1 MFILCHILNFWKK
14 KTRLDKLLDL
24 FGSQFSHL
32 KPESKITK
40 LSRCF
45 LSITVNIQINE
56 ICTSALVMGKHFSTS
71 QILI

>member
-1 MFILCHILNFWKK
+1 MFILCHVLSLWKK
-14 KTRLDKLLDL
+14 NQDWDKLLDL

-40 LSRCF
+40 LPRCF
-45 LSITVNIQINE
+45 LSITVNIQIDE

-71 QILI
+71 QIFI

>member
-1 MFILCHILNFWKK
+1 MPCLKFLEKK
-14 KTRLDKLLDL
+14 SRLDKLLDL

-40 LSRCF
+40 LPRCF
-45 LSITVNIQINE
+45 LSITVNIQIDE